1 MKKYSVV
8 SIHYTTNCDLN
19 CSFCYK
25 TRVDK
30 KLEKPRKFWFDLVPY
45 IKKISNQIALGGGEP
60 FLDTKFIIK
69 LGNIC
74 KKNKVI
80 LNVTTNGKKL
90 VTLSDIELK
99 KVLKNITMVSISY
112 DREKIKLFKDAQN
125 YKLLIDKIKANT
137 KTRVGCNLLID
148 ESMFDKKGSFVN
160 TVKFIFSMGVD
171 RIFALYP
178 KNQKRLNI
186 LKHIKE
192 YIYLTDT
199 YEHFYVDDL
208 SKMILEEKKYSN
220 WKNPCHYGKD
230 IISINEQGF
239 ITGCSFDSSDEA
251 LLMLTK
257 PKDILKITKIKIK
270 KRFAC
275 PYI

>member
-1 MKKYSVV
+1 
-8 SIHYTTNCDLN
+8 
-19 CSFCYK
+19 
-25 TRVDK
+25 
-30 KLEKPRKFWFDLVPY
+30 
-45 IKKISNQIALGGGEP
+45 
-60 FLDTKFIIK
+60 
-69 LGNIC
+69 
-74 KKNKVI
+74 
-80 LNVTTNGKKL
+80 
-90 VTLSDIELK
+90 
-99 KVLKNITMVSISY
+99 
-112 DREKIKLFKDAQN
+112 
-125 YKLLIDKIKANT
+125 
-137 KTRVGCNLLID
+137 
-148 ESMFDKKGSFVN
+148 MFDKKGSFVN
-160 TVKFIFSMGVD
+160 IVKFIFSMGVD

-192 YIYLTDT
+192 YIYLTGT

-275 PYI
+275 PYIQKYLNSLVIYNIMAKKQTAWTKHLMSVYEEMKRKDSSIKLSDAMKSAKKTYKKA